1 MSKSLIIVES
11 PTKAKT
17 IGRILGKD
25 YEVLSSNGHVID
37 LPSKELAVDPENEFA
52 LKNRVI
58 PSKKKVLS
66 EISKAAKDADRILL
80 ATDPDREGEAIA
92 YLIANHLK
100 LPEEKVYR
108 VLFHEITKAG
118 ILRALETPGRP
129 DHLKFEAQQAR
140 RAIDRLV
147 GYKLSPVLWKKIRR
161 GLSAGRVQS
170 VALRLVCEREK
181 AIIAFKPEDYWLI
194 FSHLEAGEKPDVK
207 ARLTTVDGKKVDG
220 KKTRITDEALAGQI
234 QTKLKQEQHTV
245 TDVQV
250 KGASRGPAPPFIT
263 STLQQEAARKLRF
276 TAKRTMMIAQQLYEG
291 ISQGDVETTGLI
303 TYMRTDSVRVSKD
316 AIADARE
323 QIQSRFGSEY
333 LPDSP
338 RGYRNRKGAQDAH
351 EAVRPARL
359 DLTPE
364 KIGPQLEKDQARLY
378 ELIYKRFLASQMT
391 DMKLEK
397 TKVMIEAGPYGL
409 EVAGERILFNGFTV
423 LYEEGRDE
431 GSNSE
436 PSLPPMSKGQDLT
449 LIDVEVEKKTTQ
461 PPPRY
466 TEATLVKMLEEKG
479 IGRPSTY
486 AAILDTIQKRSY
498 VIREQRRFTPTT
510 LGMAVNDYLVTR
522 FSRLVDVKFT
532 ADMEDQLDSV
542 EEGDKTYLEMLNGFY
557 APFADELDEVENK
570 DDEYRWGETD
580 EECPKCGQKL
590 TIKVSARTGE
600 FLACSG
606 YPDCKFTSNFKKTD
620 DGKIQLVEEEKRD
633 ELCPECQN
641 PMVLRQGRGGPFLGC
656 TKYPDCKGT
665 LPLSTEVSCP
675 EDDCDGELVV
685 KRSKKGRIFYSCSR
699 YPKCKFATWDPP
711 VAQSCPQC
719 QNPIMTEKTLKTGDF
734 FVCPRKE
741 CGFRIQRDA
750 DA

>member
-1 MSKSLIIVES
+1 MPKSLIIVES

-17 IGRILGKD
+17 IERILGKE
-25 YEVLSSNGHVID
+25 YGVLSSNGHVID
-37 LPSKELAVDPENEFA
+37 LPSKELAVDTDQEFA
-52 LKNRVI
+52 LKNQVI

-66 EISKAAKDADRILL
+66 QISKAAKDADRILL

-100 LPEEKVYR
+100 FPQEKVYR

-118 ILRALETPGRP
+118 VLRALENPGRP

-181 AIIAFKPEDYWLI
+181 AILVFKPEDYWLI
-194 FSHLEAGEKPDVK
+194 FSHLEAEEKPVVK
-207 ARLTTVDGKKVDG
+207 ARLVSVDGKKVDG
-220 KKTRITDEALAGQI
+220 KKTRITDETLAGQI
-234 QTKLKQEQHTV
+234 QAKLKQEQHTV

-250 KGASRGPAPPFIT
+250 KAARRSPAPPFIT

-291 ISQGDVETTGLI
+291 ISVGDAGTTGLI
-303 TYMRTDSVRVSKD
+303 TYMRTDSVRVSQD
-316 AIADARE
+316 AVTGARE
-323 QIQSRFGSEY
+323 QIKNRFGSDY
-333 LPDSP
+333 VPDSP
-338 RGYRNRKGAQDAH
+338 RAYRNRKGAQDAH
-351 EAVRPARL
+351 EAVRPTRL
-359 DLTPE
+359 ELTPE
-364 KIGPQLEKDQARLY
+364 KIGQHLEKDQARLY

-391 DMKLEK
+391 DLTLEK
-397 TKVMIEAGPYGL
+397 TKVNIEAGPYGM
-409 EVAGERILFNGFTV
+409 EVSGQRVIFNGFTI
-423 LYEEGRDE
+423 LYEEGRDDE
-431 GSNSE
+431 ANSE
-436 PSLPPMSKGQDLT
+436 PSLPSLSKGQDLK

-466 TEATLVKMLEEKG
+466 TEATLVKILEEKG

-498 VIREQRRFTPTT
+498 VNKEQRRFIPTT

-522 FSRLVDVKFT
+522 FSRLVDVQFT

-557 APFADELDEVENK
+557 EPFVHELDEVENG
-570 DDEYRWGETD
+570 DDDYQWGGTD
-580 EECPKCGQKL
+580 EQCPKCDRNL
-590 TIKVSARTGE
+590 VIKVSGKTGE

-606 YPDCKFTSNFKKTD
+606 YPDCKFTSNFRKTD
-620 DGKIQLVEEEKRD
+620 DGKIQLVEEETRE
-633 ELCPECQN
+633 ELCPECQS

-656 TKYPDCKGT
+656 TKYPDCRGT
-665 LPLSTEVSCP
+665 LPLSTGVPCP
-675 EDDCDGELVV
+675 EDDCEGELVV
-685 KRSKKGRIFYSCSR
+685 KRSKKGRTFYSCSK
-699 YPKCKFATWDPP
+699 YPGCKFATWDPP
-711 VAQSCPQC
+711 VAQPCPQC
-719 QNPIMTEKTLKTGDF
+719 QNPIMTEKSLKGGDYL
-734 FVCPRKE
+734 VCPRKE

-750 DA
+750 TG

>member
-17 IGRILGKD
+17 IERILGKD
-25 YEVLSSNGHVID
+25 YGVLSSNGHVID
-37 LPSKELAVDPENEFA
+37 LPSKELAVDTEHGFV
-52 LKNRVI
+52 LKNQVI
-58 PSKKKVLS
+58 PGKKKVLS
-66 EISKAAKDADRILL
+66 QISKAAKDADRILL

-118 ILRALETPGRP
+118 ILRALENPGRP

-181 AIIAFKPEDYWLI
+181 AILAFKPEDYWLI
-194 FSHLEAGEKPDVK
+194 FSHLEAEEKPVVK
-207 ARLTTVDGKKVDG
+207 ARLVSVDGKKIDG
-220 KKTRITDEALAGQI
+220 KKTRITDETLAKQI
-234 QTKLKQEQHTV
+234 HAKLKQEQHTV
-245 TDVQV
+245 TDIQIR
-250 KGASRGPAPPFIT
+250 AARRSPAPPFIT
-263 STLQQEAARKLRF
+263 STLQQEAARKFRF

-291 ISQGDVETTGLI
+291 ISIGNVGTTGLI
-303 TYMRTDSVRVSKD
+303 TYMRTDSVRVSGE
-316 AIADARE
+316 AVTGARE
-323 QIQSRFGSEY
+323 QVKNLFGSEY
-333 LPDSP
+333 IPDSP
-338 RGYRNRKGAQDAH
+338 RAYRNRKGAQDAH
-351 EAVRPARL
+351 EAVRPTRL
-359 DLTPE
+359 ELTPE
-364 KIGPQLEKDQARLY
+364 KIGQHLEKDQARLY

-391 DMKLEK
+391 DLSLEK
-397 TKVMIEAGPYGL
+397 TRVNIEAGPYGM
-409 EVAGERILFNGFTV
+409 EVSGQRVIFNGFTI
-423 LYEEGRDE
+423 LYEEGRDDE
-431 GSNSE
+431 GNSD
-436 PSLPPMSKGQDLT
+436 PSLPPISKGQDLK

-486 AAILDTIQKRSY
+486 AAILDTIQKRNY
-498 VIREQRRFTPTT
+498 VNKEQRRFIPTT

-522 FSRLVDVKFT
+522 FSRLVDVQFT

-557 APFADELDEVENK
+557 EPFVDELDKVENG
-570 DDEYRWGETD
+570 DDDFQWGGTD
-580 EECPKCGQKL
+580 EQCPKCDRGL
-590 TIKVSARTGE
+590 VIKVSGKTGE

-620 DGKIQLVEEEKRD
+620 DGKIQLVEEEKR
-633 ELCPECQN
+633 EERCPECQG

-656 TKYPDCKGT
+656 TRYPDCRGT
-665 LPLSTEVSCP
+665 LPLSTGVPCP
-675 EDDCDGELVV
+675 EDGCEGELVV
-685 KRSKKGRIFYSCSR
+685 KRSKKGRTFYSCSR
-699 YPKCKFATWDPP
+699 YPGCKFATWDPP
-711 VAQSCPQC
+711 VAQPCPQC
-719 QNPIMTEKTLKTGDF
+719 QNPIMTEKNIRGDDHL
-734 FVCPRKE
+734 VCPRKE

-750 DA
+750 AG